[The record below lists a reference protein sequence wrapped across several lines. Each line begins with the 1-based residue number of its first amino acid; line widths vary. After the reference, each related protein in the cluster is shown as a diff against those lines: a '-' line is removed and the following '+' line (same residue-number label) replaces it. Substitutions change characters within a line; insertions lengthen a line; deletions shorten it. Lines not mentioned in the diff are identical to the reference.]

1 MDNSHDNLE
10 QRLDEAGRW
19 AQPRDARWDSLLDRL
34 GPQDELVERPG
45 DSSRPP
51 WLAVVV
57 AAGLLIVMA
66 TGLVWLSQK
75 THDEN
80 DSIHAAPT
88 EPIEVERRGVTLTVF
103 SASQNSQPTLFM
115 PLLGGGQ
122 GGVNRFGSAQQGG
135 AEQMQMDTQE
145 LLLPNPGGN
154 FGNGITQ
161 QTFGR
166 RSVAGTQQRG
176 MALVKDRRLVMHLK
190 QGDNLVKFTDVAATI
205 DPTSVRLTSDTDP
218 LGTQVVEQNFEF
230 DLATADALLKRF
242 VDKKVS
248 CVERDSGELIEGFL
262 VSFDAQTLV
271 LADAAVSD
279 DPDAPRPKTEAI
291 VRSQLQSIRVAEMP
305 ADLYTRPTLVWRLRT
320 KTPGNHEMTLSYLC
334 GQADWQADYNVL
346 IREQDVDAGD
356 TLDIKGWVS
365 IDNRSGATFE
375 QAGIKLIA
383 GDVNRVPDP
392 WAMVRAYG
400 WNDFGDYDL
409 DGFAEQ
415 FGEERAKNGQKKFS
429 EKTFFEYKLYTLSQP
444 STVKDRQIKQL
455 NLLKAGGVKARRRYL
470 FDPNRDATRA
480 TVQLLVA
487 NSEENHLGRPLPK
500 GRVTFTAVD
509 ADGETQFLGRDKIDH
524 TPKDEELE
532 LNLAKAFDVV
542 CSHKQVRY
550 KKFAHNHFESSYEMR
565 IRNHKETAINV
576 RAVGHLVSHANW
588 KVTKTTDKYTKH
600 DFKTL
605 HFDCRVESNTEKK
618 ILYTVEHKW

>member
-1 MDNSHDNLE
+1 MDESHDNLE

-19 AQPRDARWDSLLDRL
+19 SQPRDASWDSLLDRL
-34 GPQDELVERPG
+34 ESQDESAERPG
-45 DSSRPP
+45 GSSRPP
-51 WLAVVV
+51 WLAMVV
-57 AAGLLIVMA
+57 AAGLLIAMV
-66 TGLVWLSQK
+66 TGLVWLSQEPRDGK
-75 THDEN
+75 DFV
-80 DSIHAAPT
+80 HADPI
-88 EPIEVERRGVTLTVF
+88 EPIEVKRRGVTLTVF
-103 SASQNSQPTLFM
+103 SASQNSQQTLFM

-122 GGVNRFGSAQQGG
+122 GGASRFGNAKQGG
-135 AEQMQMDTQE
+135 AEQMQMDSQE
-145 LLLPNPGGN
+145 LLAPNPGGYIA
-154 FGNGITQ
+154 NGITQ

-166 RSVAGTQQRG
+166 PSVAGRQKRG

-262 VSFDAQTLV
+262 ISFDAQSLL

-334 GQADWQADYNVL
+334 GQAVWQADYNVL
-346 IREQDVDAGD
+346 IRDQDVDAGD

-383 GDVNRVPDP
+383 GDVNRVRDP
-392 WAMVRAYG
+392 WAVVTGYGQNSEELWWSDLNVDGVFEAELEVR
-400 WNDFGDYDL
+400 
-409 DGFAEQ
+409 
-415 FGEERAKNGQKKFS
+415 QKKFS

-550 KKFAHNHFESSYEMR
+550 KKLAHNHYEYRYEMR

-576 RAVGHLVSHANW
+576 RAVGHLASHANW

-618 ILYTVEHKW
+618 ISYTVEHKW